1 MIRKAT
7 FGLAVMM
14 ALALALPLAAVQA
27 VTVNDSEEPG
37 SVVVFPLFEKGTVM
51 TADQGVLP
59 RSSFE
64 ISVVCPPGAT
74 CSDGDDVDIKA
85 HWVCGGSDKNPFA
98 PCLETDFTINTTVNG
113 TVRFNPNTSICS
125 PGPGFQNLEGCGSIQ
140 LPPCQNGY
148 LIAWVVNESGQNI
161 RFDGLLGDAVIRES
175 SGAATAYNA
184 IPIQAAEVVWTP
196 DDITAGE
203 PLQFNGSYYKRVTGK
218 IYASARYDVI
228 NSSHVDQDRT
238 ELILLTLDTLSNRPN
253 FPTYVDLNFY
263 NEVEQVKSATTHFTC
278 WGRTGN
284 FNTAFGLNNT
294 FGTKGL
300 VESTRAQKVPLA
312 GINDWGGP
320 VTLLGLLTTR
330 EFNPAGT
337 ALLRQYI
344 YPLLNDSKGVST
356 TFVP

>member
-1 MIRKAT
+1 
-7 FGLAVMM
+7 MM
-14 ALALALPLAAVQA
+14 ALALALPLAAGQVGPA
-27 VTVNDSEEPG
+27 SLNNSEEPG
-37 SVVVFPLFEKGTVM
+37 SVVVFPLFEKGTIT

-64 ISVVCPPGAT
+64 ISVVCPNGAT

-85 HWVCGGSDKNPFA
+85 HWVCGGSDRNPFA

-113 TVRFNPNTSICS
+113 TVRFNPTTQTCT
-125 PGPGFQNLEGCGSIQ
+125 PGPSFQNLEGCGSIQ
-140 LPPCQNGY
+140 IPPCQVGY
-148 LIAWVVNESGQNI
+148 LIAWVVDEAGVAI
-161 RFDGLLGDAVIRES
+161 KFDGLLGDAVIRES
-175 SGAATAYNA
+175 SSAATAYGA
-184 IPIQAAEVVWTP
+184 IPIQAGFRLNPGAPTGGP
-196 DDITAGE
+196 T
-203 PLQFNGSYYKRVTGK
+203 LQFDETGVHYQRVTGT
-218 IYASARYDVI
+218 IIGSVRFDVI
-228 NSSHVDQDRT
+228 NSSSVDQDRT

-253 FPTYVDLNFY
+253 YPTFVDLNFY
-263 NEVEQVKSATTHFTC
+263 NEVETPFSVGTHFTC

-284 FNTAFGLNNT
+284 FNSAFGVNNT

-300 VESTRAQKVPLA
+300 VESTSAVKFAIA
-312 GINDWGGP
+312 GIQDTSGP
-320 VTLLGLLTTR
+320 VTLLGLVTTR